1 MARVPKKAVEAA
13 DEQEGGKDL
22 DAEADATLVS
32 AEAAE
37 AEVPRARPVVQ
48 AASNP
53 KRKPTKGKNMRTAAD
68 LFDEAADALLD
79 ELYVI
84 TDPKLLKGNLMD
96 GAGNPVYM
104 NEAEMYDEYNR
115 VISTFANTVLENTFG
130 QQCTICARYVRKV
143 RQAADNVRFP
153 PSEKPRSSTVLLQLA
168 KNLRGTIAVAKA
180 RCRTVL
186 EEAKLLQLV
195 G

>member
-1 MARVPKKAVEAA
+1 M
-13 DEQEGGKDL
+13 QS
-22 DAEADATLVS
+22 ATK
-32 AEAAE
+32 
-37 AEVPRARPVVQ
+37 
-48 AASNP
+48 P
-53 KRKPTKGKNMRTAAD
+53 KRQPKRQRKEVHTAAD
-68 LFDEAADALLD
+68 LFDAAADALLD

-84 TDPKLLKGNLMD
+84 TDPKLVKGDMVEN
-96 GAGNPVYM
+96 GNPVYM

-153 PSEKPRSSTVLLQLA
+153 PSEKPRSNTVLLQLA

-180 RCRTVL
+180 RCRTML
-186 EEAKLLQLV
+186 EEAKLLQLA